1 MSQEQALLDIA
12 KSLDS
17 IHQVLI
23 YLVEVFKATVPAQ
36 THEGPKDDSI
46 LTPSPAQA
54 AIIFPQPNSN
64 QSPTPANG
72 FEPTIDSEQAD
83 AVYVDFEIDTITS
96 STDDN
101 GRPVYKG
108 RGHPYEKYGVRIWP
122 EVFKRLGVNLEELV
136 AGENQIHP
144 IYARCV
150 LNENGNPR
158 KIVGI
163 ATGQA
168 PAQNNNNPAAP
179 PHPEPYP
186 DRDIRPQPANDEIPF

>member
-1 MSQEQALLDIA
+1 MTYTPVLTQIA
-12 KSLDS
+12 ASLAD

-23 YLVEVFKATVPAQ
+23 HLANAIQANAPIDISAPAA
-36 THEGPKDDSI
+36 P
-46 LTPSPAQA
+46 PNPAGQP
-54 AIIFPQPNSN
+54 AISN
-64 QSPTPANG
+64 PEPANG
-72 FEPTIDSEQAD
+72 FEPPNGFEQGD

-101 GRPVYKG
+101 GRPVFKG

-122 EVFKRLGVNLEELV
+122 EVFQRLGVNVEDLV

-144 IYARCV
+144 VYARCV

-163 ATGQA
+163 APGRT
-168 PAQNNNNPAAP
+168 PEPNNNNPVAP

-186 DRDIRPQPANDEIPF
+186 DRDIRPQPADDEIPF